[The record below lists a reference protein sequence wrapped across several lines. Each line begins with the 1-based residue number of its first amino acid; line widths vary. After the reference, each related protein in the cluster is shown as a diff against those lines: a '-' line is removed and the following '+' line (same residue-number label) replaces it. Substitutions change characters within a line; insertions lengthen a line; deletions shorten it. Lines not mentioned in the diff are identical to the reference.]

1 MQVLNFYKNQNNYF
15 QVLEM
20 KEFQVLHSRFS
31 KFEVQ
36 AFENSEDAISFFNLK
51 DKEILKEGLKKIEME
66 FVQIPSKLNSF
77 DEVIA
82 CFNLILEKNALL
94 SLFDFLKLIDKTTKG
109 PFVKELKLYRKY
121 LSEFE
126 ENKKGNWS
134 RKGSDIQIDIVAMS
148 AMSLMNKTDITS
160 WTEVYSLLRNVQ
172 FSYVENL
179 LNHFNPSWLGSFI
192 LDRTLKTEWGRIDYQ
207 QLIYL
212 EEKGYLDYNQELN
225 ALCISEISFWEYKS
239 VSDVN
244 FLFNNK
250 KTYQRDIPLL
260 FEYPTNLNN
269 ATTKYI
275 EGKKKEKAW
284 ILIFIL
290 LIDQSKLDRF
300 FVLEKCIDIQL
311 KNWNNGQLSFFRELL
326 EELKPTNEELIK
338 LQNQLFLLIPIANK
352 MVYNFAI
359 KHIKKIA
366 VEDQFN
372 KEELI
377 EWSSTILSNFDA
389 KTSIISVLQIFD
401 KFLKKFP
408 KLQSNILQ
416 LKQTLFVV
424 LRNHL

>member
-1 MQVLNFYKNQNNYF
+1 
-15 QVLEM
+15 M

-66 FVQIPSKLNSF
+66 FVKIPSKLNSF

-172 FSYVENL
+172 FYYVENL

-212 EEKGYLDYNQELN
+212 EEKGYLDYNQ
-225 ALCISEISFWEYKS
+225 
-239 VSDVN
+239 
-244 FLFNNK
+244 
-250 KTYQRDIPLL
+250 
-260 FEYPTNLNN
+260 
-269 ATTKYI
+269 
-275 EGKKKEKAW
+275 
-284 ILIFIL
+284 
-290 LIDQSKLDRF
+290 
-300 FVLEKCIDIQL
+300 
-311 KNWNNGQLSFFRELL
+311 
-326 EELKPTNEELIK
+326 
-338 LQNQLFLLIPIANK
+338 
-352 MVYNFAI
+352 
-359 KHIKKIA
+359 
-366 VEDQFN
+366 
-372 KEELI
+372 
-377 EWSSTILSNFDA
+377 
-389 KTSIISVLQIFD
+389 
-401 KFLKKFP
+401 
-408 KLQSNILQ
+408 
-416 LKQTLFVV
+416 
-424 LRNHL
+424 